1 MADRKLFVVVIRTP
15 NSNRYL
21 PIDFSLKDD
30 SRFEIVYVEASMT
43 PSYSDIS
50 DKNILYSTET
60 FEYFHGRK
68 LMPAEIGCAD
78 SHNKARQLI
87 QRRKIGGVI
96 LEDDARIISIDAF
109 YLMATN
115 FLTSQVSNPSI
126 LNFTGL
132 NQKNLEISN
141 YKFSNNIKYVK
152 LWGTPALAVA
162 YALTT
167 RAASD
172 LLQSNIP
179 IKDVSDW
186 PITKCRYFVPL
197 IPQIRHGDLSTLS
210 LIDASNSNFR
220 NKRSKSSKL
229 LDLSIFKFLY
239 KKPCNVKFF
248 YYLQIVY
255 IKRFLWYADRI
266 KYKLLIRLVG

>member
-1 MADRKLFVVVIRTP
+1 MADRKLLVIVIRTP

-21 PIDFSLKDD
+21 PIDILLKDD
-30 SRFEIVYVEASMT
+30 NRFEIVYVEASMT
-43 PSYSDIS
+43 PSYSDVS
-50 DKNILYSTET
+50 SKNILYSTEI

-96 LEDDARIISIDAF
+96 LEDDAQILSIDAF
-109 YLMATN
+109 YIMATN

-132 NQKNLEISN
+132 NQKNLKISN
-141 YKFSNNIKYVK
+141 SRFSNNLKYVK

-162 YALTT
+162 YALTA

-186 PITKCRYFVPL
+186 PITNCSYFVPL
-197 IPQIRHGDLSTLS
+197 MPQIRHGDLSTLS

-220 NKRSKSSKL
+220 NNRSKLSKL
-229 LDLSIFKFLY
+229 LDLLFFKFLY
-239 KKPCNVKFF
+239 KKPYNVNIFDYF
-248 YYLQIVY
+248 QIVY
-255 IKRFLWYADRI
+255 IKRFQWYADRI
-266 KYKLLIRLVG
+266 KYKLLIGLVR